1 MWANFL
7 SKFHEQKQGADIN
20 VESDIYLYW
29 GLLRNVSGWFKQPPA
44 LFARSEI
51 GESASLSVFEAEVFA
66 VVAHDP
72 NSWVSF
78 HVFDNENIDVLI
90 SRQTDISLKCA
101 KKSSNGILQKILS
114 CCTIFWPIFIATFLQ
129 NCNNMEFWHI
139 KMLTRILH
147 RHWKSI
153 LIFHVLFQKYLTIL
167 AI

>member
-1 MWANFL
+1 MLVNFL
-7 SKFHEQKQGADIN
+7 SKLKQWAEIN
-20 VESDIYLYW
+20 VNFEIYLYW

-51 GESASLSVFEAEVFA
+51 GESTSLSVFEVEVFA

-90 SRQTDISLKCA
+90 NRQTDISLKCA

-114 CCTIFWPIFIATFLQ
+114 CCTIFWPIFIIITIWNFDASKCLPEFSIVIESQPQFFTFFFR
-129 NCNNMEFWHI
+129 NIWPFRWSR
-139 KMLTRILH
+139 K
-147 RHWKSI
+147 KSR
-153 LIFHVLFQKYLTIL
+153 
-167 AI
+167 